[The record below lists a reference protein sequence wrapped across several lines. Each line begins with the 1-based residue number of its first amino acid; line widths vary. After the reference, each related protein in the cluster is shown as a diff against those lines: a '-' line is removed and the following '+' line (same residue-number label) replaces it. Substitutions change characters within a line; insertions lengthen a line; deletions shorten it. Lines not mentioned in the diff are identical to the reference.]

1 MSLKIKM
8 KELIKKGIKLFKSKE
23 FIPIPQPI
31 NTSSLLKGKNALITG
46 GSSGIGLAIAEA
58 FLKNGANV
66 VITGRKESVLESCCD
81 RLVQKIPES
90 YCKYIVLDVIKVD
103 SISQK
108 VSEAAT
114 LLNGKIDILVNSA
127 GLINKSSFEDITE
140 KEYDAIMNT
149 NTKGTFFL
157 SQAVAKHMI
166 ESHIKGHI
174 LNVTSSSALRPAWI
188 PYQMSKWA
196 IRGFTMGLADL
207 LLPYGIVVNAIAPG
221 PIATSMLGKK
231 SGDSIYN
238 ANTPAGRYIMPSEI
252 ANLAVFM
259 VSDMANMV
267 IGNTFYITGGSGT
280 ISYHK

>member
-46 GSSGIGLAIAEA
+46 GSGGIGLAIAEA

-90 YCKYIVLDVIKVD
+90 YCEYIVLDVIKVD

-174 LNVTSSSALRPAWI
+174 LNVTSSSALRPAWT

-221 PIATSMLGKK
+221 PTATPMLGKK